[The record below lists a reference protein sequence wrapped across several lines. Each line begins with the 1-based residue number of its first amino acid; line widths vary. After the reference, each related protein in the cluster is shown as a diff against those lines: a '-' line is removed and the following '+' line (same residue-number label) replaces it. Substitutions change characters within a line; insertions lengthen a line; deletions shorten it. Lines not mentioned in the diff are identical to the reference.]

1 MKDTNAQW
9 HPGFV
14 GAMDL
19 EFREDRNKLIFE
31 KEHNL
36 NTKPLQIDLL
46 IIKKNPEAGSTG
58 NEIGEIFR

>member
-1 MKDTNAQW
+1 MKDTNTQW

-36 NTKPLQIDLL
+36 NTKPLQIDLQ
-46 IIKKNPEAGSTG
+46 
-58 NEIGEIFR
+58 IGRAHV